1 MKFKRLLSRI
11 SLIAASSLTIPLYC
25 CGLAAGQEDAAFL
38 WAIESPNNTVYLLG
52 SVHVLRE
59 ADYPLPQPM
68 QTAFEEAENVVF
80 EVDIAELESPSSIQ
94 TVLQAAIPDSDAEV
108 LNTALT
114 PEAYDLAAEA
124 ASSVGLPMVGF
135 NNFEPWFFS
144 ISLVSLKLA
153 QLGFESNYGVDNY
166 LYNQANLAGRNI
178 LSLETVEEQIGFLDS
193 LSPQVQVDF
202 VEQTVLE
209 LDILEASFNVMLSA
223 WKSGDI
229 ESFEQIVLEGF
240 TDYPEVYET
249 FLVQRNQNWVPDI
262 ESFVNQSEDYLVV
275 VGAAHLIGD
284 DSVIRLLQQKGY
296 TVQQIGTD

>member
-1 MKFKRLLSRI
+1 MKARRLFSRVG
-11 SLIAASSLTIPLYC
+11 LVAATSLTLPLYC
-25 CGLAAGQEDAAFL
+25 CGLAKGQEDAAFL

-94 TVLQAAIPDSDAEV
+94 TVLQAAMPDSDEEV

-114 PEAYDLAAEA
+114 PETYALATEA

-135 NNFEPWFFS
+135 DNFEPWFFS

-153 QLGFESNYGVDNY
+153 QLGFEADHGVDNY
-166 LYNQANLAGRNI
+166 LYNQASSTGRDVLA
-178 LSLETVEEQIGFLDS
+178 LETIEEQIGFLDG

-209 LDILEASFNVMLSA
+209 LDILESSFNVMLNA
-223 WKSGDI
+223 WKSGDVD
-229 ESFEQIVLEGF
+229 SFEQVTLEGF

-249 FLVQRNQNWVPDI
+249 FLAQRNRNWLPDI
-262 ESFVNQSEDYLVV
+262 ESFINQPEDYLVV
-275 VGAAHLIGD
+275 VGAAHLVGE
-284 DSVIRLLQQKGY
+284 DSVINLLQARGY
-296 TVQQIGTD
+296 TVQQVGTN